1 MSKNIVVFSD
11 GTGQEGGEGN
21 PTNIYRMFRMLENR
35 TANQISFY
43 DRGLGTGWRKFSG
56 NAFGAGISKNIKE
69 CYRFIFDNFEVGD
82 QIFLFGFSRGAA
94 TVRSLAGFIHMFG
107 MLPKSR
113 PELIDEAWKIYEI
126 SKTEPLVNNKTPRE
140 VIATNFLS
148 RHHNM
153 WVRIK
158 FIGVFDTVA
167 ALGVPNKFMSRVI
180 DHAPWMKHKFH
191 NFKLSESVENAYQAL
206 AIDDE
211 RKTFHPIIWNPE
223 LKDHQTMEQVWF
235 AGVHTDVGG
244 GYAEQELSNISLRWM
259 MSKAIP
265 CGLLIYEK
273 HYVKIDLE
281 EKIELEAKKDEV
293 NGTMHDPF
301 DGAMPWRRK
310 ERSWDSKIYGD
321 PCVHESVPL
330 RSHSTDNQS
339 GKPYSPWVLKMTFKV
354 VK

>member
-1 MSKNIVVFSD
+1 MSKNIVVLSD

-21 PTNIYRMFRMLENR
+21 PTNIYRLFRMLENR
-35 TANQISFY
+35 TASQISFY

-56 NAFGAGISKNIKE
+56 NAFGIGISKNIKE
-69 CYRFIFDNFEVGD
+69 CYRFIFDNFESGD

-113 PELIDEAWKIYEI
+113 PELIDEAWKIYKI
-126 SKTEPLVNNKTPRE
+126 NKKTPLVNNKTPRE
-140 VIATNFLS
+140 VKATNLLS

-180 DHAPWMKHKFH
+180 DHAPWMKHEFH
-191 NFKLSESVENAYQAL
+191 DFKLSESVENAYQAL

-211 RKTFHPIIWNPE
+211 RKTFHPIIWNAE

-244 GYAEQELSNISLRWM
+244 GYAEQQLSDISFEWMLGKAQPNGLRIF
-259 MSKAIP
+259 A
-265 CGLLIYEK
+265 K
-273 HYVKIDLE
+273 HNVEINPDV
-281 EKIELEAKKDEV
+281 D
-293 NGTMHDPF
+293 GTMHDPF
-301 DGAMPWRRK
+301 DGAMPWRRL
-310 ERSWDSKIYGD
+310 ERSWDSEAY
-321 PCVHESVPL
+321 
-330 RSHSTDNQS
+330 
-339 GKPYSPWVLKMTFKV
+339 GKPKVHKSIVDRSLNSQNKPNSKYDPWILKIPHDV
-354 VK
+354 V

>member
-1 MSKNIVVFSD
+1 MPKNIVVFSD

-21 PTNIYRMFRMLENR
+21 PTNIYKIFSMLENR
-35 TANQISFY
+35 TPDQISFY

-56 NAFGAGISKNIKE
+56 NAFGSGISKNIKE
-69 CYRFIFDNFEVGD
+69 SYQFIFDNFESGD

-113 PELIDEAWKIYEI
+113 PELIDEAWKIYKI
-126 SKTEPLVNNKTPRE
+126 NKKTRRE
-140 VIATNFLS
+140 AKATNLLS
-148 RHHNM
+148 KHHNM

-191 NFKLSESVENAYQAL
+191 DFKLSESVENAYQAL

-223 LKDHQTMEQVWF
+223 LKDHQKMEQVWF

-244 GYAEQELSNISLRWM
+244 GYVEQQLSDLSLEWM
-259 MSKAIP
+259 LGKAQP
-265 CGLLIYEK
+265 NGLRIYTK
-273 HYVKIDLE
+273 HSVKINPDV
-281 EKIELEAKKDEV
+281 D
-293 NGTMHDPF
+293 GTMHNPF
-301 DGAMPWRRK
+301 DGAIPWRRL
-310 ERSWDSKIYGD
+310 ERSWDSEAY
-321 PCVHESVPL
+321 
-330 RSHSTDNQS
+330 
-339 GKPYSPWVLKMTFKV
+339 GKPKVHKSVVDRSLNGQNKPNSKYDPWILKIPHDV
-354 VK
+354 V